1 MLQSN
6 LIFQWFYFL
15 KISIL
20 EGDQQNDPTTVP
32 SVTPSVTYGPA
43 PYDPV
48 YDYDAY

>member
-1 MLQSN
+1 MIL
-6 LIFQWFYFL
+6 FL

-20 EGDQQNDPTTVP
+20 DGDQQNDPATVPTVP